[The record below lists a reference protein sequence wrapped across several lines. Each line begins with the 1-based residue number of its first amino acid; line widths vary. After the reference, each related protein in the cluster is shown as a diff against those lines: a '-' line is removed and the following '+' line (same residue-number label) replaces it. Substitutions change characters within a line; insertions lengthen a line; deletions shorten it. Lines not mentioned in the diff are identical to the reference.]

1 MRQKAPE
8 ELKTRKA
15 VQEAIE
21 ANVETSRMVY
31 PSPSRL
37 QSILAADGVRITKQT
52 LYTAY
57 EQLGIYSLNGLW
69 VKDVA

>member
-21 ANVETSRMVY
+21 SNVETSRMVY

-37 QSILAADGVRITKQT
+37 QSILAADGVHITKQT

-57 EQLGIYSLNGLW
+57 QQLGIYSLNGLW
-69 VKDVA
+69 VKDV

>member
-15 VQEAIE
+15 VQDAIE

-37 QSILAADGVRITKQT
+37 QKILAADGIKVTSQT

-57 EQLGIYSLNGLW
+57 KQLDIYSLNGLW
-69 VKDVA
+69 VKDV

>member
-15 VQEAIE
+15 VQDAIE

-31 PSPSRL
+31 PSPARL
-37 QSILAADGVRITKQT
+37 ESILKADGIKITRQT
-52 LYTAY
+52 LYKAY
-57 EQLGIYSLNGLW
+57 EQLGIYSINGLW
-69 VKDVA
+69 VKDV